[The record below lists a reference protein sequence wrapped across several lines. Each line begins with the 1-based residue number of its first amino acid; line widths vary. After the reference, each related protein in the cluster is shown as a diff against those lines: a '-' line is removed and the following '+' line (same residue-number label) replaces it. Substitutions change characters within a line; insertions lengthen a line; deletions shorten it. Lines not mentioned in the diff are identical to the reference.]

1 MHLLLGHPEDPCC
14 AAVLARL
21 NAGGLP
27 ARIVA
32 SPLMPP
38 AQLKWRLDAEGL
50 ASSLYLDVPDTRS
63 PASWCATPAGSS
75 LPAGTRPTTPTCRP
89 SFAP

>member
-21 NAGGLP
+21 DAGGLP

-38 AQLKWRLDAEGL
+38 ARLNWRLDAEGL
-50 ASSLYLDVPDTRS
+50 TSSLYPDAPRHDDR
-63 PASWCATPAGSS
+63 W
-75 LPAGTRPTTPTCRP
+75 RPR
-89 SFAP
+89 A

>member
-38 AQLKWRLDAEGL
+38 AQLKWRLDA
-50 ASSLYLDVPDTRS
+50 
-63 PASWCATPAGSS
+63 
-75 LPAGTRPTTPTCRP
+75 
-89 SFAP
+89 